1 MKAKTIDIIEFL
13 QGNLTPDHYAR
24 VLNAKLIIQR
34 HLKRTKPATEAVTT
48 PLPPRGDVH
57 ESNCFSFSP
66 PTPLPLHSTLY
77 TLHFTLYTLH
87 STPTFDSLFY
97 VIV

>member
-1 MKAKTIDIIEFL
+1 MKAKAIDIIEFL

-34 HLKRTKPATEAVTT
+34 RLKRTKPATEAVTT

-57 ESNCFSFSP
+57 ESNCFFVFSAY
-66 PTPLPLHSTLY
+66 TLAFTLY
-77 TLHFTLYTLH
+77 TLHSTLYTLH